1 MAKKKKPGA
10 GGRSLGYAE
19 AVERRDALGNP
30 AIPLNELLT
39 QTGLFD
45 EAVSEIV
52 VTPEKAM
59 TVLAFFSCVNLLSRT
74 IGGLEMLVY
83 DRIDGAR
90 SLVTDDP
97 RCDLLQYDANPR
109 DISLLLWSYE
119 MLCLCVWG
127 AGYVWMETDP
137 AGDIVALWPVKPTRI
152 MPIKAPDGTPYW
164 AVENDDHTRDILAW
178 DEVMPFR
185 STGMDMV
192 HAMAPYK
199 IARQALGISKAAEE
213 FAARTFSNGS
223 RPYGVITHD
232 KQITTEQWNAIK
244 ASWAGGHKGLK
255 NAHNIGMLPM
265 GVDYKPVDYNPEP
278 YQHIQAREFEVAE
291 MGRLFSIPLHYLG
304 VANANTTYASVDAQ
318 SLDFVNFT
326 LRWYLS
332 LFAQTVRKYMFRF
345 PEDKARRRF
354 VEHDVGPLLRTD
366 AVSAAKIMAVRRM
379 WSVSTAN
386 EEREAIGKPPVSGG
400 DVRWAPVTAAPLD
413 EKGLFIAAPPQRL
426 AGTEPTPVDEALG
439 GDAPYAK
446 GKDPVILDG
455 EPATPNPIRDLEGI
469 DVSVTHAG
477 ARQRLI
483 DQAADYP
490 E

>member
-1 MAKKKKPGA
+1 MGLLDRLFGA
-10 GGRSLGYAE
+10 APLE
-19 AVERRDALGNP
+19 QRDALDNP

-45 EAVSEIV
+45 ESVSEIV

-59 TVLAFFSCVNLLSRT
+59 TVMAFFSCVSLLART
-74 IGGLEMLVY
+74 IGGLDLLVY
-83 DRIDGAR
+83 DRVDGAR
-90 SLVTDDP
+90 RRVDDDP

-127 AGYVWMETDP
+127 AGYVWMETDQ

-185 STGMDMV
+185 AIGMDMV

-232 KQITTEQWNAIK
+232 KQITKDQWDAIK
-244 ASWAGGHKGLK
+244 ASWGAGHKGLK

-326 LRWYLS
+326 LSWYLRLIS
-332 LFAQTVRKYMFRF
+332 QTVRKYMFRF

-354 VEHDVGPLLRTD
+354 VEHDTDPLLRTD
-366 AVSAAKIMAVRRM
+366 AVSRAKIQAVQRM
-379 WSVSTAN
+379 WALRN
-386 EEREAIGKPPVSGG
+386 ADELREQDGLPPVGG
-400 DVRWAPVTAAPLD
+400 EAGQRFVLAVTAAPLD
-413 EKGLFIAAPPQRL
+413 DQGLFVETPPKRL
-426 AGTEPTPVDEALG
+426 TGTEASPVDEVVG
-439 GDAPYAK
+439 GNDPK
-446 GKDPVILDG
+446 GGQVDQPVIQDG
-455 EPATPNPIRDLEGI
+455 EPGTLNPMRDLEGI
-469 DVSVTHAG
+469 DVSVKHT
-477 ARQRLI
+477 RTVDTR
-483 DQAADYP
+483 

>member
-1 MAKKKKPGA
+1 MAKKKQS
-10 GGRSLGYAE
+10 GGRKLAYAE
-19 AVERRDALGNP
+19 AVERRDALDNP

-59 TVLAFFSCVNLLSRT
+59 TVMAFFSCVSLLSRT
-74 IGGLEMLVY
+74 IGMLDLLVY

-90 SLVTDDP
+90 QLVADDP
-97 RCDLLQYDANPR
+97 RADLLQYDANPR

-119 MLCLCVWG
+119 VLCLCVWG
-127 AGYVWMETDP
+127 AGYVWMESD
-137 AGDIVALWPVKPTRI
+137 AGGDIVALWPIKPTRI

-185 STGMDMV
+185 AIGMDMV

-232 KQITTEQWNAIK
+232 KQITAQQWDAIK
-244 ASWAGGHKGLK
+244 ASWGAGHKGLK

-265 GVDYKPVDYNPEP
+265 GVDYKAVDYNPEP
-278 YQHIQAREFEVAE
+278 YQHIAAREFEVAE

-326 LRWYLS
+326 IAWYLK
-332 LFAQTVRKYMFRF
+332 LFGQTIRKYMFRF
-345 PEDKARRRF
+345 PSDKASRRF
-354 VEHDVGPLLRTD
+354 VEHDTKPLLRTD

-379 WSVSTAN
+379 WSVTTRN
-386 EEREAIGKPPVSGG
+386 EERERIGMAPSPGG
-400 DVRWAPVTAAPLD
+400 DLFWAPVTAAPLD
-413 EKGLFIAAPPQRL
+413 EKGQFLQTPPHKL
-426 AGTEPTPVDEALG
+426 VGSTEEPTDDGQGETP
-439 GDAPYAK
+439 K
-446 GKDPVILDG
+446 QNQPVIADG
-455 EPATPNPIRDLEGI
+455 EPAQSGTNPMRDLEDI
-469 DVSVTHAG
+469 DVSVKHEG
-477 ARQRLI
+477 AARRRLI
-483 DQAADYP
+483 EQAAAA

>member
-1 MAKKKKPGA
+1 MGKKAKSVQRTLA
-10 GGRSLGYAE
+10 AAA
-19 AVERRDALGNP
+19 AVEQRDALDNP

-45 EAVSEIV
+45 EAASEIV

-59 TVLAFFSCVNLLSRT
+59 TVMAFFSCVSLLART
-74 IGGLEMLVY
+74 IGGLDILVY

-90 SLVTDDP
+90 SRVDDDP

-119 MLCLCVWG
+119 VLCLCVWG
-127 AGYVWMETDP
+127 AGYVWMETDQ
-137 AGDIVALWPVKPTRI
+137 AGEIVALWPIKPTRI

-164 AVENDDHTRDILAW
+164 AVENDDHTRDILAF

-185 STGMDMV
+185 AIGMDMV

-232 KQITTEQWNAIK
+232 KQITKDQWEAIKGSWNA
-244 ASWAGGHKGLK
+244 GHKGLK

-265 GVDYKPVDYNPEP
+265 GVDYKAVDYNPEP

-304 VANANTTYASVDAQ
+304 IANANTTYASVDAQ

-326 LRWYLS
+326 LRWYLQ
-332 LFAQTVRKYMFRF
+332 LFAQTIRKCMFSF
-345 PEDKARRRF
+345 PDDKARRRF
-354 VEHDVGPLLRTD
+354 VEHDTEPLLRAD

-379 WSVSTAN
+379 WSITTRN
-386 EEREAIGKPPVSGG
+386 EEREPLGLPPSPGG
-400 DVRWAPVTAAPLD
+400 DVFWAPVTAAPLD
-413 EKGLFIAAPPQRL
+413 DNGQFLQMPPKRLTGVEKAP
-426 AGTEPTPVDEALG
+426 TDEGQGEGANP
-439 GDAPYAK
+439 DQ
-446 GKDPVILDG
+446 PVIADG
-455 EPATPNPIRDLEGI
+455 EPAVPAPIRDLEGI
-469 DVSVTHAG
+469 DVSVAHTA
-477 ARQRLI
+477 ARRRLI
-483 DQAADYP
+483 EAADDTR